1 MRALA
6 TCGPAQ
12 TRSCTDPLP
21 HFHIICGPQVV
32 HLTHSLQQLSS
43 LASLYVQ
50 VRRMEAELEMA
61 QQKVEEAQKEVQDA
75 QGELLR
81 LKNAA
86 AEVEI
91 EEVEPA
97 EEPDVPQK
105 RAAKVRGVQ
114 PAPAGCRDALLG
126 SRHSL

>member
-1 MRALA
+1 
-6 TCGPAQ
+6 
-12 TRSCTDPLP
+12 
-21 HFHIICGPQVV
+21 
-32 HLTHSLQQLSS
+32 
-43 LASLYVQ
+43 
-50 VRRMEAELEMA
+50 METELEMA
-61 QQKVEEAQKEVQDA
+61 QRRVEEAQKEVQNA

-97 EEPDVPQK
+97 EEPDVPQR

-114 PAPAGCRDALLG
+114 PAPAGCRTICWVPGMACSQSEASSG
-126 SRHSL
+126 VRHCLF